1 MAITQ
6 EQSVALQEAIDNLNQ
21 SVEINKEVLEI
32 VKSVGNTGVVDIATH
47 NVDKNAHDQG
57 LNTVWAKSQMYVGS
71 YGANLLS
78 TTEKCGGMRQ
88 YVSTANSSVAPF
100 FIMSGYQDSSTT
112 NSPNLIDTYIARPN
126 FANDFINTNLF
137 QIRSIKRYNSGSGVV
152 TRTLVAHVHA
162 TDENGNGM
170 AKISVSPKDT
180 GDGSV
185 YKFTYNYFSCSSIG
199 FSSDLGSSAE
209 QWGNCY
215 LTNSP
220 IVSSDKRLKQDFSDI
235 SEEVFKAWSNVK
247 FQQYRFKEAVNSK
260 GDLARKHIGLIAQE
274 IVEAFQAQG
283 LDAFDYG
290 IVCHD
295 SWEDQYQQVEVSHTP
310 AVLDEQ
316 GNVVTPENTVYENQ
330 LVKPAGDVYTVR
342 YEEALALE
350 AAYQRWKLGKIEAAL
365 AAKGIT
371 L

>member
-1 MAITQ
+1 MLDA
-6 EQSVALQEAIDNLNQ
+6 EQTEKLNEAIDNLNK
-21 SVEINKEVLEI
+21 SVEINNEVLEV

-47 NVDKNAHDQG
+47 NVDGNAHDQG
-57 LNTVWAKSQMYVGS
+57 LNTVWAKSQTYVGA
-71 YGANLLS
+71 YGDKLLS

-100 FIMSGYQDSSTT
+100 FIMSGYQDSSVT
-112 NSPNLIDTYIARPN
+112 NAANLIDVYTARAN
-126 FANDFINTNLF
+126 FANDFINTGLF
-137 QIRSIKRYNSGSGVV
+137 QLRSFKRYNNGSSVV
-152 TRTLVAHVHA
+152 NRTLVSHADA

-170 AKISVSPKDT
+170 SRISVSPKDT
-180 GDGSV
+180 GSSTV
-185 YKFTYNYFSCSSIG
+185 YKFTYNHLSCSSIG

-220 IVSSDKRLKQDFSDI
+220 IVSSDKRLKQDFS
-235 SEEVFKAWSNVK
+235 EVPEAVFNAWANVK
-247 FQQYRFKEAVNSK
+247 FQQYRFKEAVESK
-260 GDLARKHIGLIAQE
+260 GELARKHVGLVAQE

-283 LDAFDYG
+283 LNACDYG

-295 SWEDQYQQVEVSHTP
+295 SWEDQYRDVEVSHTP
-310 AVLDEQ
+310 AVMDEE
-316 GNVVTPENTVYENQ
+316 GNVITPEKTEYEHH
-330 LVKPAGDVYTVR
+330 LVKPAGDVWTVR